1 MRLRWLFILLLAY
14 LSLTACS
21 AVPDNNTVA
30 GADMAANAEAV
41 PAWFNIPILDVR
53 TNSQIS
59 LANYGGKTVVVE
71 AMAVWCGECFYQ
83 QTQAAVALAQLNR
96 DDVVYISLD
105 IDPSGEPSLLADYS
119 VSNQFNWTFVRSNP
133 EIMEPLIA
141 QFGRTITVPS
151 NMPIFFIS
159 PTGRVSELYTGG
171 HTASQLIELIEQW
184 SEA

>member
-1 MRLRWLFILLLAY
+1 MRLRWSLILLLAY

-21 AVPDNNTVA
+21 AVPDNYTAA
-30 GADMAANAEAV
+30 GADTVVN
-41 PAWFNIPILDVR
+41 PAWFNIPMLDVR

-59 LANYGGKTVVVE
+59 LATYSGKTVVIE
-71 AMAVWCGECFYQ
+71 AMAVWCGECFWQ
-83 QTQAAVALAQLNR
+83 QTQAAEALVQLNR

-105 IDPSGEPSLLADYS
+105 IDPSGEPSLLADYAA
-119 VSNQFNWTFVRSNP
+119 SNQFNWTFVRSNP